1 MALTDTAIKAL
12 TPKDKRYK
20 VFDSGG
26 LYIEVA
32 PAGGK
37 WWRLKYRFEGKEKR
51 LSLGVYPAVTLKVAR
66 ARREEAKRLLEQG
79 IDPSVQRKEERAV
92 QIQVEQEQATTFEVV
107 AREWHMRKTV
117 HLSEAYRKQILG
129 RLENMLFP
137 YLGTKPFMQLE
148 PIDVLR
154 AVRHAEERGAIE
166 TAHRLLQRCGQ
177 IYHYARVVGYV
188 MVFDVV
194 TDIT

>member
-12 TPKDKRYK
+12 TPKDKRYR

-37 WWRLKYRFEGKEKR
+37 WWRLKYRFGGRQKT
-51 LSLGVYPAVTLKVAR
+51 LSFGAYPSVSLKDAR
-66 ARREEAKRLLEQG
+66 QLREEAKELLAG
-79 IDPSVQRKEERAV
+79 AIDPGEQKKQEKITAQAEA
-92 QIQVEQEQATTFEVV
+92 QEQANTFETV
-107 AREWHMRKTV
+107 AREWHSRKTV
-117 HLSEAYRKQILG
+117 HLSYSYRKQILG

-137 YLGTKPFMQLE
+137 YIGTKPFMGLE
-148 PIDVLR
+148 PTDILN
-154 AVRHAEERGAIE
+154 AVRHAEDKGAIE